1 MFQEYTK
8 NVPEYHDDIPKCI
21 KNIRRMYLNVSRIM
35 VNKTNFP
42 SKGTTSDVGG
52 IISANRRK
60 KTVRESRMLIER
72 LT

>member
-1 MFQEYTK
+1 MYPDYFENESETTK
-8 NVPEYHDDIPKCI
+8 NAS
-21 KNIRRMYLNVSRIM
+21 RTYLNVSRIM

-60 KTVRESRMLIER
+60 KTVSERRMLIER